1 MPELTVVIPT
11 KDRPAMLP
19 RALASVLEQV
29 GDAEVVVVDD
39 GSSPENAAAVE
50 EACRA
55 DPRVRLVRNETSLGP
70 QGARNRGF
78 ELAEGR
84 FVTTLDDDNVWL
96 PGKWPAQRA
105 LLERHGWAQDL
116 VVVTAVRL
124 AHAQQPGPHDVPGV
138 AEPERLNGGLS
149 SIFRRV
155 TPRVFLNTYV
165 APTALVRS
173 VGGYD
178 ARMRWGEQ
186 TDLLIRLS
194 RVARFAGSPH
204 VGVLVHRHHEEAS
217 WRAGRNWERKVE
229 GISLLLSKHQADFAA
244 EPRLRGIYLHVL
256 GVSQLRAGD
265 RWDAARTFLKVVRV
279 GPGLARRLRG
289 LGHALLAVLGG
300 PALWRRLAR
309 MRGVPAETVG

>member
-19 RALASVLEQV
+19 AALASVLDQV
-29 GDAEVVVVDD
+29 EDAEVIVVDD
-39 GSSPENAAAVE
+39 GSSPENAAVVE
-50 EACRA
+50 ETCRS
-55 DPRVRLVRNETSLGP
+55 DPRVRLVRNDRSLGP

-105 LLERHGWAQDL
+105 VLERFGWPEDL
-116 VVVTAVRL
+116 VVVTAVQL
-124 AHAQQPGPHDVPGV
+124 AHTERPGPHDVPGV
-138 AEPERLNGGLS
+138 ADPERLNGGLS
-149 SIFRRV
+149 AIFRRV

-165 APTALVRS
+165 APTALVRA

-217 WRAGRNWERKVE
+217 WRAGRNWQRKVE
-229 GISLLLSKHQADFAA
+229 GIALLLSKYEAEFAA

-256 GVSQLRAGD
+256 GVSQLRAGQ
-265 RWDAARTFLKVVRV
+265 RWGAARTFWRVVWT
-279 GPGLARRLRG
+279 GPGMARRLRG
-289 LGHALLAVLGG
+289 LGHMLLAALGG
-300 PALWRRLAR
+300 PSLWRSLAR
-309 MRGVPAETVG
+309 MRGVPADIVG